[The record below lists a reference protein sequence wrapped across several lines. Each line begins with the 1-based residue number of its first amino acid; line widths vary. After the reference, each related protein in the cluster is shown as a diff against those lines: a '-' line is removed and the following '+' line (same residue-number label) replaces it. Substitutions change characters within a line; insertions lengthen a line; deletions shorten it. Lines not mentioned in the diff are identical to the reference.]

1 MSNRTTEDLRETLF
15 DCIEQVKAG
24 TLDTKQSREV
34 VNLAKV
40 VLDSARLELDHSQ
53 LLSRLDK
60 DGQEVKTGPILLTQ
74 MKPAE
79 S

>member
-15 DCIEQVKAG
+15 DCIEKVKAG
-24 TLDTKQSREV
+24 TLDTKKSREV

-53 LLSRLDK
+53 VLSRLDK
-60 DGQEVKTGPILLTQ
+60 DGQEVNTGPILLTQ